1 MRHSSR
7 LRALAILLA
16 LAPAAAFAQ
25 RGQQW
30 AFRDGEW
37 ATLAFEVPETS
48 DQSFYLGCDKE
59 KRRLSMSIR
68 APLKGAKPGTPIT
81 IEFSAGGA
89 KASILGKTET
99 DELYPFVFSGA
110 EGFAP
115 GPLLDLLAG
124 PSEVVAKARTAS
136 LALPAKDRASLVA
149 RFRASCP
156 VK

>member
-1 MRHSSR
+1 MRHPST
-7 LRALAILLA
+7 LAALAVLLA
-16 LAPAAAFAQ
+16 LAPAAASAQ

-48 DQSFYLGCDKE
+48 DQSFYLGCDKA
-59 KRRLSMSIR
+59 KRRLSMSVR
-68 APLKGAKPGTPIT
+68 VPLKGAKPGAPIT
-81 IEFSAGGA
+81 IEFSGAGA
-89 KASILGKTET
+89 NAVIKGKTET
-99 DELYPFVFSGA
+99 DELYPFVFPSA

-124 PSEVVAKARTAS
+124 PGDVVAKARSAT
-136 LALPAKDRASLVA
+136 LALPAKDRANLVA

-156 VK
+156 WK